1 MPMKCKFSGMNGR
14 LFMIFLSKKTVF
26 GIFFLTCRQNVFTI
40 PLHSSGTAAREHS
53 EPHMKKDTKTDGL
66 IILAFALVHAA
77 VAYAFGRFGFSDE
90 LMLTL
95 LTMAMTVVLCLR
107 RSLNIEITAAC
118 VIIVN
123 VAGFLVGTEG
133 GVLLGKVLRDPVA
146 VSSLVTFLTTVILGW
161 STAAL
166 TKAFQHG
173 GRRGS
178 GKAGISGTQI
188 RVLIFAFT
196 FIFLLRLLIFVFS
209 SSGRNPWST
218 LEILSMILSNS
229 AAIITIICVNII
241 FVRFSR
247 RIAEGVGK
255 KCYWFIFTLFLLITS
270 QMVAYI
276 VCLSPGSL
284 IHPDTSADFI
294 QLCVLC
300 LVTDISAYC
309 IIYLAN
315 HSIEVQQAMRVEKEK
330 RHYAQFRYEKLKQQV
345 NPHFLFNSLNV
356 LDSLVAEGRN
366 PEASEF
372 IHKLAGLYRYM
383 IRNEEERLVT
393 LRDEMEFVEA
403 FTDLM
408 KTRFPK
414 GFEMEIDISGE
425 DADKFVPPCAVQ
437 MLVENAFKHNAV
449 SVTRPL
455 KIALRSVPEGLEV
468 RNGRIPRA
476 SAAESTGVGLK
487 YIRQQY
493 ADLGGGE
500 VVIEETEGEYAV
512 RLPLLSAK
520 EPAGGE

>member
-1 MPMKCKFSGMNGR
+1 
-14 LFMIFLSKKTVF
+14 
-26 GIFFLTCRQNVFTI
+26 
-40 PLHSSGTAAREHS
+40 
-53 EPHMKKDTKTDGL
+53 MKKDTKTDGL

-77 VAYAFGRFGFSDE
+77 VAYAFGSFGFSDE

-123 VAGFLVGTEG
+123 VAGFLIGTEG

-161 STAAL
+161 GTAAL

-173 GRRGS
+173 VRHNP
-178 GKAGISGTQI
+178 GKTGITGAQI

-229 AAIITIICVNII
+229 AAIITLICVNII

-276 VCLSPGSL
+276 VCLSPDSL
-284 IHPDTSADFI
+284 IHPDTSEDFI

-300 LVTDISAYC
+300 LVADISAYS

-315 HSIEVQQAMRVEKEK
+315 RSIEVQQAMRTEKEK

-356 LDSLVAEGRN
+356 LDSLVTEGRAE
-366 PEASEF
+366 EASEF

-383 IRNEEERLVT
+383 IRSEEERLVP
-393 LRDEMEFVEA
+393 LRSEMEFVEA
-403 FTDLM
+403 YMELM
-408 KTRFPK
+408 RTRFPK
-414 GFEMEIDISGE
+414 GFEVEEAVSGE
-425 DADKFVPPCAVQ
+425 DLEKRVPPCALQ
-437 MLVENAFKHNAV
+437 MVVENAFKHNAV
-449 SVTRPL
+449 SETRPL
-455 KIALRSVPEGLEV
+455 KIALRSVPEGIEV

-500 VVIEETEGEYAV
+500 VTVEETESEYAV
-512 RLPLLSAK
+512 RLPLLNARDS
-520 EPAGGE
+520 EGVE